1 MKGREMRDNR
11 YTNMWGETPEEQEKR
26 REWLRGVYD
35 RATTPEQTQQSTPM
49 PSQSEQMALQDNANI
64 NYNQPAATQ
73 NHSGES
79 DPSWLDKAGYA
90 ANGAMQGLSFGFA
103 DEIEGAMGGLGYGLA
118 SLNSD

>member
-1 MKGREMRDNR
+1 MRDNR
-11 YTNMWGETPEEQEKR
+11 YTNMWGEGSEEQEKR

-35 RATTPEQTQQSTPM
+35 RATQPEQTQQSTPM

-79 DPSWLDKAGYA
+79 DPGRFIRLA
-90 ANGAMQGLSFGFA
+90 AMKWKTIGNVVDFDCFIKLLRYYYCNF
-103 DEIEGAMGGLGYGLA
+103 LT
-118 SLNSD
+118 